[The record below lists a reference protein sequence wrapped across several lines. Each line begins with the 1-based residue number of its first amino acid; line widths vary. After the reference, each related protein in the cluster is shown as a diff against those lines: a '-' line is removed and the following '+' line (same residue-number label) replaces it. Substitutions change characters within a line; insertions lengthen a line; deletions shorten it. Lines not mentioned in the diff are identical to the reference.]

1 MTLISKL
8 TRRMIMTASE
18 VSIGFGTW
26 FRDLRETNGY
36 TLRGM
41 AKVLE
46 VTPSYLSQVERG
58 GFTPL
63 TIEKLVL
70 ASTSLNVPI
79 ATLLDKA
86 GRCEYCGGF
95 KHRND

>member
-1 MTLISKL
+1 MK
-8 TRRMIMTASE
+8 MTASE
-18 VSIGFGTW
+18 VSTEFGGW
-26 FRDLRETNGY
+26 FRELRETNGY

-58 GFTPL
+58 AFTPL

-70 ASTSLNVPI
+70 ASTTFNVPI
-79 ATLLDKA
+79 ATFLDKA
-86 GRCEYCGGF
+86 GRCEHCGGF